1 MSAGEPC
8 AEAGA
13 ALARRGQVTA
23 LASFALEGG
32 ELRQWLSEEEI
43 ARALAE
49 GRSLWVDLDSGDDE
63 QWRLLEDVFHFHP
76 LAIEDTRSAQGRV
89 KVEEYGDF
97 LFVVVRETQLEGA
110 TPDPYDLHFNN
121 LCLFIGKTFTVSVHD
136 ADSAAV
142 CTVVDRL
149 EAGADPL
156 GPAGD
161 HLAYHLLDTVT
172 DGYFPLLDGIDAL
185 VDELEERVLDG
196 DRAVLDKVFRM
207 RRMLAQLR
215 RHLAPAREVM
225 ATLANRPSAY
235 LRPETQIYFRDVYDH
250 VVRQLE
256 SVETYRDLLSGA
268 METHLSV
275 ISNRMNEVIKAISV
289 IGTVVLPPTLIASI
303 YGMNFKSIPM
313 AEHPL
318 GFWFAI
324 ALMTVVSV
332 VFVVYLWWKRWV

>member
-1 MSAGEPC
+1 MN
-8 AEAGA
+8 
-13 ALARRGQVTA
+13 ALT
-23 LASFALEGG
+23 SFALEGG

-43 ARALAE
+43 ARALAD
-49 GRSLWVDLDSGDDE
+49 GRPLWVDIDSGDDD
-63 QWRLLEDVFHFHP
+63 QWGLLEQVFRFHP

-97 LFVVVRETQLEGA
+97 LFVVVRETQLEGH

-121 LCLFIGKTFTVSVHD
+121 LCLFIGKTCTVSVHA

-156 GPAGD
+156 GPGGD

-172 DGYFPLLDGIDAL
+172 DGYFPLLDEIDGL
-185 VDELEERVLDG
+185 VDDLEERVLDG
-196 DRAVLDKVFRM
+196 DRSVLDKVFRM

-225 ATLANRPSAY
+225 ATLANRPSQY
-235 LRPETQIYFRDVYDH
+235 LRAETQVYFRDVYDH

-303 YGMNFKSIPM
+303 YGMNFREIPM
-313 AEHPL
+313 ANHPL

-324 ALMTVVSV
+324 ALMTAVSV